1 MCHEILEGWGEKGTA
16 NGGHSDKRELAA
28 RGNVEENQNARG
40 NVVEKQNAKEVSEG
54 AASKA

>member
-1 MCHEILEGWGEKGTA
+1 MCHGILEGWGEKGTA

-28 RGNVEENQNARG
+28 RGNV
-40 NVVEKQNAKEVSEG
+40 VEKQNAKEVSEG